1 MATKLVST
9 QDMGEDTHGHAD
21 ILTVELSSTVG
32 IEDALRSG
40 IADVAR
46 EHPDLEFRRFT
57 VVKVEGEVQ
66 NNAPSNFVL
75 LVEMLGYHQD

>member
-1 MATKLVST
+1 MATRLVST
-9 QDMGEDTHGHAD
+9 QNTGDDAQGHAD
-21 ILTVELSSTVG
+21 ILTVELSSTMS

-46 EHPDLEFRRFT
+46 EHPELDFKRFT
-57 VVKVEGEVQ
+57 IMKVEGEVQ

-75 LVEMLGYHQD
+75 LVEMVGYHQD